1 MKMLDT
7 LFGTVT
13 YDLGG
18 IFDFGRLGSEILEM
32 CKKEDLNI
40 ASKVEK
46 KRKSIN
52 NDIDKLIKAINETE

>member
-1 MKMLDT
+1 MLDT
-7 LFGTVT
+7 LFGTVA

-18 IFDFGRLGSEILEM
+18 IFDFGRIGSEILEM

-52 NDIDKLIKAINETE
+52 NDIDKLIKAVTETE

>member
-1 MKMLDT
+1 M
-7 LFGTVT
+7 T

-18 IFDFGRLGSEILEM
+18 IFDFGRFGSKILEM

-52 NDIDKLIKAINETE
+52 NDIDKLIKAVTETE

>member
-1 MKMLDT
+1 M
-7 LFGTVT
+7 T

-18 IFDFGRLGSEILEM
+18 IFDFGRFGSEILEM